1 MELAKK
7 ILRLAFFALLLA
19 LLLGLDN
26 VQNQPMLAAFLLAL
40 CAMRALELRHAA
52 REGLIHWYR
61 AEQHPRWIVWLGGA
75 SFLANVVLPILDH
88 RYRGEVFWSSPFP
101 RAEWWLAAIGIALFI
116 AGSWRRLQTIVVK
129 ETPKPVT
136 KILDTKHKGKG
147 KVKVKVKEEEPEPLP
162 APSYFLPP
170 AFYHA
175 TALSYFGIAVCC
187 TSLWGALAIA
197 AVILPPLFYGKGEQ
211 ASATAS

>member
-1 MELAKK
+1 MELPKK
-7 ILRLAFFALLLA
+7 IFRLAFFALLLA
-19 LLLGLDN
+19 LLFGFDN
-26 VQNQPMLAAFLLAL
+26 VQTQPVLAALLLAL
-40 CAMRALELRHAA
+40 IALRALELRHAA
-52 REGLIHWYR
+52 PEGLIHWYR

-75 SFLANVVLPILDH
+75 SFLANFVLPILDH

-101 RAEWWLAAIGIALFI
+101 RAEWWLAAIGIALFLV
-116 AGSWRRLQTIVVK
+116 GGWRRLQTIVVK
-129 ETPKPVT
+129 EAPKPAT
-136 KILDTKHKGKG
+136 KALDTKRKGKT
-147 KVKVKVKEEEPEPLP
+147 KVKEAEPESEPGTG
-162 APSYFLPP
+162 YYLPP

-211 ASATAS
+211 VSATAS